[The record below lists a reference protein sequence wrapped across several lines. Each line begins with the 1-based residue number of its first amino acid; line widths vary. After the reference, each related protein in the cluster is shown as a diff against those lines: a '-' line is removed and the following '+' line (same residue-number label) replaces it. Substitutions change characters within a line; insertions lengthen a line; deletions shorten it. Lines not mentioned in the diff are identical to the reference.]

1 MLSADV
7 WGVERSHA
15 AVEPPAN
22 FALRGLASP
31 RTRRV
36 ESKRPP
42 TRDGLST
49 PVGPAG
55 MHLSAPTPP
64 CTLRLLVNPSACT
77 PPHSCGLCGG
87 YNPEYCPRCES
98 RPRPRRDATL
108 VRVRLSAEVYV

>member
-64 CTLRLLVNPSACT
+64 KRKDK
-77 PPHSCGLCGG
+77 GW
-87 YNPEYCPRCES
+87 Y
-98 RPRPRRDATL
+98 
-108 VRVRLSAEVYV
+108 AEEAQDEP